1 MRRAGLLLAALVGLS
16 SATAPAQPTAG
27 VSLGEIFAGFLAG
40 HLDRFRDDAP
50 AATYQSAEADLNGD
64 GIGERLVYLNDPI
77 WCGPHGCDLL
87 IFTRDRRSGWRQMAE
102 ISAGAP
108 PILML
113 ERRTRGW
120 RDLSLYVS
128 DSLAPG
134 AQRVLA
140 YNGTTYA
147 GPTRPL
153 SDQGQGRLLITR
165 DSPSEPLFRRRQTR
179 PL

>member
-1 MRRAGLLLAALVGLS
+1 MRRAGLLLAALAGLS

-50 AATYQSAEADLNGD
+50 EATYQSAEADLNGD

-87 IFTRDRRSGWRQMAE
+87 IFTRDRRSGWRQLAE
-102 ISAGAP
+102 ISVGAP

-113 ERRTRGW
+113 EHRTRGW
-120 RDLSLYVS
+120 HDLSIYVS

-134 AQRVLA
+134 TQRALLF
-140 YNGTTYA
+140 NGTTYA
-147 GPTRPL
+147 GPTRVLRYP
-153 SDQGQGRLLITR
+153 GQGRLLITR
-165 DSPSEPLFRRRQTR
+165 DTPSQPLFRQRPAR

>member
-1 MRRAGLLLAALVGLS
+1 MRRAGLLLAALAGLS

-40 HLDRFRDDAP
+40 HLDRFREEAP
-50 AATYQSAEADLNGD
+50 EATYQTGEADLNGD

-102 ISAGAP
+102 ISVGAP

-113 ERRTRGW
+113 SHRTRGW
-120 RDLSLYVS
+120 HDLSLYIS

-134 AQRVLA
+134 EQQALA
-140 YNGTTYA
+140 FNGTTYA

-153 SDQGQGRLLITR
+153 SYQGQGRPLILR

-179 PL
+179 SR